1 MSLNSSYSKK
11 NISEKRCRENQ
22 NTDFMFNNLFFTRA
36 FDEEMWKNIVESSR
50 PQMKKWY
57 MHMACWIPKAT
68 NTHSDYITHIALPLQ
83 QWLHERT
90 SLLRYTDF
98 ACLVKFASVIDIS
111 CTASHSPKCS
121 LPLR

>member
-11 NISEKRCRENQ
+11 IFQRKGVEKIKTQILCSI
-22 NTDFMFNNLFFTRA
+22 TFFFTRA

-50 PQMKKWY
+50 PQMKKWH